1 METAISIGNFDGVH
15 LGHLYLLERLKE
27 EAFKRNLKPL
37 VITFEPHPAEV
48 LKKNGNFCKILTGEE
63 KREIIEGQLGI
74 ETVVLP
80 FTENFSRVLP
90 EEFVKD
96 YLINRFNAKV
106 VVVGYDWHFGR
117 DASGDFILLSGICK
131 KFGCEALKVEPY
143 TVGGKIVSSTLIR
156 GILKEAKLKEASLY
170 LGHPY
175 WIRRRRVPGK
185 GLGSKLGFPT
195 MNFKGVDKLCLPEGV
210 YAVCIEGRPAVANLG
225 YAPTLK
231 GERDRTLEVHILRN
245 PYGVSDFPKIV
256 FKRYLRRE
264 YTLETVEDLMEQ
276 IRRDIKIVK
285 TLFLAD

>member
-143 TVGGKIVSSTLIR
+143 TVGGKIVSSTPIIIIISSTPEPVIEPKRLTR
-156 GILKEAKLKEASLY
+156 NGI
-170 LGHPY
+170 P
-175 WIRRRRVPGK
+175 I
-185 GLGSKLGFPT
+185 FPNPISFCST
-195 MNFKGVDKLCLPEGV
+195 T
-210 YAVCIEGRPAVANLG
+210 ISI
-225 YAPTLK
+225 TL
-231 GERDRTLEVHILRN
+231 
-245 PYGVSDFPKIV
+245 
-256 FKRYLRRE
+256 
-264 YTLETVEDLMEQ
+264 
-276 IRRDIKIVK
+276 
-285 TLFLAD
+285 